1 MNSTVEETV
10 EDVVRAVAARRR
22 WDEAELAEVLDMLGL
37 TSTPAPA
44 KKRASPRPR
53 TGTCAACG
61 RRSLRVRVDKALMAH
76 SVYPDRPADDLTCP
90 GGAAARARR
99 TR

>member
-1 MNSTVEETV
+1 MNSTVEETA
-10 EDVVRAVAARRR
+10 EGVVRAVAARRR
-22 WDEAELAEVLDMLGL
+22 WDEAELADILAMLGL
-37 TSTPAPA
+37 TPAPAPA

-61 RRSLRVRVDKALMAH
+61 RRSLRVRADGVLMAH
-76 SVYPDRPADDLTCP
+76 SVYPDRLADDSTCP